1 MYIKFCVLQTC
12 QNFKTLTQLFPTFEL
27 NFPEYLKLK
36 YDKWF
41 HISRGHFII
50 NSLKSIKCFC
60 GTNLIKYK

>member
-36 YDKWF
+36 YDK
-41 HISRGHFII
+41 
-50 NSLKSIKCFC
+50 
-60 GTNLIKYK
+60 